1 MTTEAVERALA
12 ELATRADRHP
22 VPDRVRAV
30 HRRARRNAA
39 VRVAATTLAV
49 AAVAV
54 GTLAGTG
61 GLPFARGEQPTRPPT
76 PQPAPS
82 GPHLDVRLDPAPEIA
97 DALPQRQPGIP
108 VVVDVT
114 VRGRLPVASDW
125 SADQS
130 ILGLRI
136 DWGDGGYSAQGVYS
150 ETDPRP
156 TSSCP
161 SADRLAELHASEP
174 MTHHYPEPGTYT
186 ITYRTTAC
194 APVGEVTKS
203 IVMTVRDR

>member
-1 MTTEAVERALA
+1 MSTDAVERALA

-54 GTLAGTG
+54 GSLAGTG
-61 GLPFARGEQPTRPPT
+61 GLPFARGEQQPARP
-76 PQPAPS
+76 PAPS

-97 DALPQRQPGIP
+97 EALPRKQPGIP

-114 VRGRLPVASDW
+114 VRGRLPVASVW

-130 ILGLRI
+130 ILGRRI
-136 DWGDGGYSAQGVYS
+136 DWGDNSYSAQGVYTES
-150 ETDPRP
+150 GPQP
-156 TSSCP
+156 TLSCP
-161 SADRLAELHASEP
+161 PADRLAQLDASEP

-186 ITYRTTAC
+186 ITYRTKAC
-194 APVGEVTKS
+194 GLAGEVTRS